1 MSGGAWDCKY
11 PQFAEDDEIM
21 QHIDNLRLMAHYC
34 RDHNKTTAAHELEG
48 FINVLVAAKEKIHD
62 KFGRIKDLIH
72 SIDYCAAGDSGWKE
86 VDIEVE
92 RLQKDANVLEDES

>member
-34 RDHNKTTAAHELEG
+34 KDNGKTLAAHELNG
-48 FINVLVAAKEKIHD
+48 FIDHLVEAKRKIG
-62 KFGRIKDLIH
+62 KI
-72 SIDYCAAGDSGWKE
+72 S
-86 VDIEVE
+86 
-92 RLQKDANVLEDES
+92 KDAVGGKDE